1 MIVPGIHRFL
11 MMERVVYGQPA
22 ATALKAEVDR
32 LERSRVFV
40 ITNRSLGKSGLL
52 GGFAS
57 TLGDRYVGCFSGVTA
72 HGPRQCVVDG
82 AEAARVAGADLLV
95 AIGGGSV
102 IDAAKVMQLCL
113 RHEIR
118 DAAGLTAYT
127 GRGRGE
133 PSTRP
138 ADADRWLR
146 VIAIPTTLSAAE
158 FTWFGGA
165 SDPARGVKEAFG
177 HPMMIPQVVI
187 MDPQMTLD
195 TPMHLLLTTGM
206 KAVDHAAERLAS
218 LKSNPYNDAVSA
230 LALRELSS
238 GLSAVHRDPPSLEA
252 RARVQYGAFMSMCGS
267 AAGVTVGLGHA
278 IGHALGAH
286 CGVPHGETSCT
297 LLPSVMRWNSAS
309 NPQRQ
314 VLIAAA
320 LGRGDGDAAQALAD
334 LVEGLGLPSR
344 LQDVGVRRAEFA
356 AIAEK
361 AMGDILTKSNPRAVE
376 KPRDI
381 EEILEMAW

>member
-11 MMERVVYGQPA
+11 MMDRVVYGQPA
-22 ATALKAEVDR
+22 AAALKAETDR
-32 LERSRVFV
+32 LERARVFIV
-40 ITNRSLGKSGLL
+40 TNKSLARSNLL

-57 TLGDRYVGCFSGVTA
+57 VLGARYAGCFSGVTA
-72 HGPRQCVVDG
+72 HGPRQCVIDG
-82 AEAARVAGADLLV
+82 AEAARAAGADLLV

-102 IDAAKVMQLCL
+102 IDATKVMQLCL

-118 DAAGLTAYT
+118 DAAGLGAYI

-138 ADADRWLR
+138 ADADRWIR
-146 VIAIPTTLSAAE
+146 VIAVPTTLSAAE

-165 SDPARGVKEAFG
+165 SDPARGVKEAFSN
-177 HPMMIPQVVI
+177 PMMIPQVVI
-187 MDPQMTLD
+187 MDPQMTTE

-206 KAVDHAAERLAS
+206 KAIDHAAERLAS

-230 LALRELSS
+230 LALRELSA
-238 GLSAVHRDPPSLEA
+238 GLKAVQRDPSRLEA

-267 AAGVTVGLGHA
+267 AAGVPVGLGHA

-297 LLPSVMRWNSAS
+297 LLPSVMRWNSTS
-309 NPQRQ
+309 NPERQ
-314 VLIAAA
+314 ALIAEA
-320 LGRGDGDAAQALAD
+320 LDRRDGDAGRALAD
-334 LVEGLGLPSR
+334 LVAGLGLPGR
-344 LQDVGVRRAEFA
+344 LQDVGVRRDDFP

-361 AMGDILTKSNPRAVE
+361 AMGDILIKSNPRPV
-376 KPRDI
+376 KTPRDI
-381 EEILEMAW
+381 EEVLKMAW